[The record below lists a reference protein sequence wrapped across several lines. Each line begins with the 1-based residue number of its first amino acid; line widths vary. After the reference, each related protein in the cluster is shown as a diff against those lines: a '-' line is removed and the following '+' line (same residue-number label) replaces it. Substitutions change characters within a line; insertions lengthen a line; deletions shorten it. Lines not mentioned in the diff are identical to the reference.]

1 MMPRYEPTDEQR
13 KTVRALVGYGLRHE
27 QICEVIINPRTKLP
41 ITEKTLRHHFKKE
54 ISEGGITA
62 NSLVAQSLFA
72 KATGN
77 GPSAVTAAIFW
88 LKCRAGWKET
98 NILEHVGKDGDP
110 IERKPTQ
117 QEIEDAIKAISDK
130 V

>member
-1 MMPRYEPTDEQR
+1 MMPKYEPTDEQR
-13 KTVRALVGYGLRHE
+13 KTVRTLVGYGLRHE
-27 QICEVIINPRTKLP
+27 QICEVVINPRTQLP

-54 ISEGGITA
+54 IREGGITA

-88 LKCRAGWKET
+88 LKCRAGWKEVQVH
-98 NILEHVGKDGDP
+98 EHTGADGGP
-110 IERKPTQ
+110 IETKTEAVQFYIPENGR
-117 QEIEDAIKAISDK
+117 E
-130 V
+130 